1 MDGGRFVTGH
11 EYRDAD
17 RPRQVSP
24 RLGLLLRG
32 HFDVP
37 NRAERIWPL
46 TGKPG
51 AAGER
56 PLFRPMTSAGK
67 VNVGRSDSFAS
78 LCMQGKHLAG
88 HCRTAHAER
97 LLLPGQVIES

>member
-24 RLGLLLRG
+24 RLGLLLMG
-32 HFDVP
+32 QLNVP

-46 TGKPG
+46 TGEPG
-51 AAGER
+51 AAGES
-56 PLFRPMTSAGK
+56 PPFRPMPSAGK
-67 VNVGRSDSFAS
+67 MNLGPFDSFAS

-88 HCRTAHAER
+88 HCITAQAER
-97 LLLPGQVIES
+97 LRLPGQVIES

>member
-1 MDGGRFVTGH
+1 MDGSRFVTGH
-11 EYRDAD
+11 EYRGAD

-24 RLGLLLRG
+24 RLGLLLMG
-32 HFDVP
+32 QLNVP

-46 TGKPG
+46 TGEPG
-51 AAGER
+51 AAGES
-56 PLFRPMTSAGK
+56 PPFRPMPSAGK
-67 VNVGRSDSFAS
+67 MNLGPFDSFAS

-88 HCRTAHAER
+88 HCRSAHAER